1 MGLPLM
7 KNVLKPLDK
16 SVLIP
21 LGLTAADTG
30 IQKKIWICDTNID
43 NSNKEMENIKKIV
56 KSREESAL
64 LVRGASE
71 TIKNEAK

>member
-21 LGLTAADTG
+21 LGLTAADRNS
-30 IQKKIWICDTNID
+30 KENFWICDTNID